1 MNGERNITKRTQQDP
16 VNIEFRQI
24 SAQDE
29 SFLYRLYASTRQEEL
44 AQTGWDEI
52 EKENFLKMQFAAQHK
67 FYREQFSRAAFN
79 LILLD
84 KMPIGRLYLDRRRDE
99 IRIIDIALLPAYRCQ
114 GLGTKLMNDIL
125 TEARTRGLPV
135 RIHVESF
142 NRALGLYQRLGFRK
156 IGDHGVYYLMEWTPD
171 GMQGSLSPEK

>member
-1 MNGERNITKRTQQDP
+1 MNSERNINNRTHREP
-16 VNIEFRQI
+16 LNIQFRPI

-29 SFLYRLYASTRQEEL
+29 SLLYRLYASTRQEEL
-44 AQTGWDEI
+44 AQTGWNEI

-67 FYREQFSRAAFN
+67 FYREQFSKAAFN
-79 LILLD
+79 LVLLD

-125 TEARTRGLPV
+125 TEARSRELSV

-156 IGDHGVYYLMEWTPD
+156 IGDYGVYYLMEWTPD
-171 GMQGSLSPEK
+171 IVQGSLSLEK